1 MDATS
6 NRPVEIARSEGTAMW
21 GGLSFGY
28 FSLAAQRKVPRQP
41 GETGHLVRRTTNK
54 ITNNENSQAE
64 TRKPTAD

>member
-1 MDATS
+1 
-6 NRPVEIARSEGTAMW
+6 MW